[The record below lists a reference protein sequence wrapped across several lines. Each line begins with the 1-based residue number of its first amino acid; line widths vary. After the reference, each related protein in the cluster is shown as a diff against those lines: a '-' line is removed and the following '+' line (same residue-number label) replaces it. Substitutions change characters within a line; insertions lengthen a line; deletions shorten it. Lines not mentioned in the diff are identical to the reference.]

1 MVPISKGTLAF
12 VAIISKFEMIV
23 LLYVQY
29 FIPKLFLHDDL
40 LIYSGNEK

>member
-1 MVPISKGTLAF
+1 M
-12 VAIISKFEMIV
+12 FEMIV